1 MDALMT
7 VEQALIFVGALWV
20 VVCSLV
26 GFVVKIVFDRL
37 KDNETKIKDAE
48 KQVRDSIVTSEKKSS
63 DSVKEVETNYTAK
76 FDKVDKLFDTLFEK
90 VDQLFEKVSET
101 KHTLSGNMLSFS
113 KEMSEERERID
124 GIYRRKDECKLVHK
138 ETV

>member
-1 MDALMT
+1 MDTLMT

-90 VDQLFEKVSET
+90 VDQLFEKVSDT
-101 KHTLSGNMLSFS
+101 KHSLSGSLLLITQQ
-113 KEMSEERERID
+113 MSEERERVD
-124 GIYRRKDECKLVHK
+124 KLYRRKDECELVHK
-138 ETV
+138 DE